1 MIKYVLP
8 LCIYHSL
15 QAGHNVPRSY
25 DGDDDDDD
33 DDDDNDDDKNYK
45 NYNGNNNGDK
55 YKKWPETFESL
66 KCRDLR
72 VFSWVNF
79 NILENVLV

>member
-25 DGDDDDDD
+25 DGDDN
-33 DDDDNDDDKNYK
+33 DDDDNDDNRIIRITMAIIMVVNIKN
-45 NYNGNNNGDK
+45 D
-55 YKKWPETFESL
+55 
-66 KCRDLR
+66 RRHLR
-72 VFSWVNF
+72 V
-79 NILENVLV
+79 